1 MWTVIKFEKKK
12 LNLFK
17 KDLSEKIDKNYKLY
31 IPKLSI
37 SERKKNRIIR
47 KEINL
52 LGEYLFCFSEKFTN
66 NLFLQKLNYLKGSK
80 SFLSGSESCQ
90 KNINLFIEKCRNSED
105 SNGFLSLNSFEMNKN
120 LKYQFSSGILDKY
133 IFQLL
138 EQRKDKIKILIG
150 NLKTTIN
157 KKNYLF
163 NPI

>member
-105 SNGFLSLNSFEMNKN
+105 SNGFLSLNFFEMNKN

>member
-66 NLFLQKLNYLKGSK
+66 NLFLQKLYLRCHLK
-80 SFLSGSESCQ
+80 S
-90 KNINLFIEKCRNSED
+90 
-105 SNGFLSLNSFEMNKN
+105 
-120 LKYQFSSGILDKY
+120 
-133 IFQLL
+133 
-138 EQRKDKIKILIG
+138 
-150 NLKTTIN
+150 
-157 KKNYLF
+157 LF
-163 NPI
+163 NPFQG